1 MYSGLLLLQN
11 RRPKR
16 EGLKTNCRE
25 LGFDILERE
34 RESAFPLRFRAIGP
48 SNSFGPRRKVVLRGE
63 GNLWAP
69 VSWSFDKLRK
79 VGVSSY
85 LFYPLFKCVYDA

>member
-11 RRPKR
+11 RRSKR

-34 RESAFPLRFRAIGP
+34 RECLLSKIPGDRTFGFLRTKKESR
-48 SNSFGPRRKVVLRGE
+48 SMR
-63 GNLWAP
+63 
-69 VSWSFDKLRK
+69 
-79 VGVSSY
+79 
-85 LFYPLFKCVYDA
+85 

>member
-16 EGLKTNCRE
+16 ERLKTNCRE

-34 RESAFPLRFRAIGP
+34 STFSLRSREIGL
-48 SNSFGPRRKVVLRGE
+48 SDFVGPRRKVVLHGE
-63 GNLWAP
+63 GNA
-69 VSWSFDKLRK
+69 
-79 VGVSSY
+79 
-85 LFYPLFKCVYDA
+85 

>member
-1 MYSGLLLLQN
+1 MRMRQKSVCLLLLQN

-34 RESAFPLRFRAIGP
+34 RMPSLEDLKRSDRRIPSGQEGKWFYAERATRGNRF
-48 SNSFGPRRKVVLRGE
+48 L
-63 GNLWAP
+63 
-69 VSWSFDKLRK
+69 
-79 VGVSSY
+79 GVSTKS
-85 LFYPLFKCVYDA
+85 VR

>member
-11 RRPKR
+11 RRPKH

-34 RESAFPLRFRAIGP
+34 RERKSAFSLRSRAIRP
-48 SNSFGPRRKVVLRGE
+48 SDFFEPRRKVALRDEDNTWTPVLG
-63 GNLWAP
+63 
-69 VSWSFDKLRK
+69 SFDKLRE
-79 VGVSSY
+79 VG
-85 LFYPLFKCVYDA
+85 FYPTCFALDLSVL